1 MSILVE
7 CRLLDEI
14 FLCTIQE
21 VIKILRY
28 EDVIKCH
35 QSIYYDKFMVERNKL
50 GQTQFTEN
58 RKLTKEQH
66 EQ

>member
-7 CRLLDEI
+7 CRLLDEM
-14 FLCTIQE
+14 FFCTIQE
-21 VIKILRY
+21 VIKVRRY
-28 EDVIKCH
+28 QELIKCH
-35 QSIYYDKFMVERNKL
+35 QSIYYDKFMVERNKH